1 MTIENLQLSNTT
13 QNLNPL
19 TMLQNLRAFLT
30 TEEELVFMQLLFS
43 SSSAIRGQN
52 YGLKRKEAEKML
64 DIKNDDQAFYSFI
77 NRLNQAIARYFKVI
91 YDEKRDQL
99 IIMMRVPAKQ
109 AKTTLNK
116 EALAILLYM
125 FYQQEVLSHEFTLP
139 QQLLTDFG
147 HEMQHASRK
156 LQNNIDILKKIGAV
170 EEVQRT
176 QQEQAYKVT
185 AIGVHMFSNSFL
197 RRATEFAQSSQL
209 NKEEVVKF
217 FRRYNLYEQE
227 ENQ

>member
-1 MTIENLQLSNTT
+1 
-13 QNLNPL
+13 
-19 TMLQNLRAFLT
+19 MLQNLRAFLT

-125 FYQQEVLSHEFTLP
+125 FYQQEVLSHEFTLL

>member
-1 MTIENLQLSNTT
+1 
-13 QNLNPL
+13 
-19 TMLQNLRAFLT
+19 MLQNLRAFLT

-52 YGLKRKEAEKML
+52 YGLKKKEAEKML
-64 DIKNDDQAFYSFI
+64 GIKNDDHAFYSFI

-125 FYQQEVLSHEFTLP
+125 FYQQEVLSHEFTLL
-139 QQLLTDFG
+139 QQLLTGFG

-170 EEVQRT
+170 EEVHRA

-209 NKEEVVKF
+209 SKEEVVKF

>member
-1 MTIENLQLSNTT
+1 M
-13 QNLNPL
+13 QNLK
-19 TMLQNLRAFLT
+19 AFLS

-52 YGLKRKEAEKML
+52 YGLKRKEVEKL
-64 DIKNDDQAFYSFI
+64 LEIKNDENAFYSFI
-77 NRLNQAIARYFKVI
+77 HRLNQAIARYFKVI

-99 IIMMRVPAKQ
+99 IVMMRVPARQ
-109 AKTTLNK
+109 AKSTLNK

-125 FYQQEVLSHEFTLP
+125 FYQQEVLEHEYTIL

-170 EEVQRT
+170 EDFQLSRS
-176 QQEQAYKVT
+176 EQAYKIT
-185 AIGVHMFSNSFL
+185 AIGAHMFSNSFL
-197 RRATEFAQSSQL
+197 RRATEFAQSAQL
-209 NKEEVVKF
+209 SKEEVVKF
-217 FRRYNLYEQE
+217 FKRHNLYKQE
-227 ENQ
+227 EER